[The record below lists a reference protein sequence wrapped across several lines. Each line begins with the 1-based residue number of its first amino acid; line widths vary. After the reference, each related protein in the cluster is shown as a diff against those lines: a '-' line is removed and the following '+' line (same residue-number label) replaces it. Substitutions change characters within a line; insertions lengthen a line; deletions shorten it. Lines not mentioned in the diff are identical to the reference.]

1 MGLFKNL
8 FGNSSI
14 SAEQQVNSLN
24 DIFREEENNIRN
36 KFFKKEKELNNQKD
50 NEISKVVSEHETNKN
65 KLEKEYKKIFDK
77 KKVGFEKEQLRLNKE
92 YQEWYRDINSRLLK
106 TQNFFNTHYETS
118 QGNNKLWKDLKE
130 MEEHLSLPYIN
141 AGQSKF
147 SAKSLDDKNIDI
159 YLPTL
164 IPFLNRSNILFKCDE
179 KRIKDAVLILHTI
192 IARIL
197 MSLPAGKV
205 KFIFIDPVGLGA
217 NVSPFLALNE
227 NLYGSKVWVES
238 NHIEE
243 QLFGL
248 SRHMENVI
256 QKYLQDNYKNIASY
270 NIDADEV
277 EEAYR
282 ILIVIN
288 FPEAITDSAANK
300 LKSIMQNGPKTGVNT
315 ILIANNNKPMPHGFK
330 LSELENLATVVD
342 LDVKLN
348 KIGLEYLNSVKQIDF
363 TNGKNLQINHIAK
376 FINEGLTKLETVRV
390 PFQKHLQEKK
400 DWWTKKSGKNFE
412 VSIGRSGAKGIQVL
426 EFNNETTPHA
436 LLVGIPGS
444 GKSNLLHTLITDC
457 ITTYHPDDIELYLI
471 DFKGGVEFN
480 LYADKKIPH
489 ARTIAIESER
499 EFGLSVIE
507 GLEKELLT
515 RETLFRD
522 KKTRALDE
530 FNQKYPDDRMPRII
544 LIVDEFQEFFTEE
557 DPIKSKAEK
566 IFDRIVRKGRAFG
579 INVLLSTQSLAG
591 ISLPRSTKDLIAIR
605 IALMCSDNDSRLI
618 LADDNSAAK
627 YLTRPGEG
635 IYNSASGLVEGNN
648 RFQTFFMEKK
658 DFEFV
663 NQRLVDLLKT
673 NNWQRKQ
680 KLIIFKGSDPSYL
693 EANESI
699 IKIIPEA
706 KPKRMNVWVGE
717 PVSIAED
724 VFTTLRRQSGSNL
737 LVVGTDEDTA
747 LRIIISSLLSIIA
760 HHKRETAKFYFLN
773 FINIDSDLYSKP
785 KEYFESI
792 PFSTH
797 FGTNRDVKQY
807 LLKIKSEIEK
817 RLENDE
823 LIEGNIYLTILALQR
838 GRSLRKDGYS
848 LSEEGELLS
857 SVLKDGP
864 DVGVFTIMYVDLL
877 NNLEK
882 TFDYKVL
889 NEFSQRIALQMSADD
904 SRNLLDCDSASKLS
918 LNRAFYY
925 DEVECIL
932 QKFRPYTL
940 PNLTWVENKV
950 INKLNNP

>member
-8 FGNSSI
+8 FGNSTV
-14 SAEQQVNSLN
+14 SAERQVNSLN
-24 DIFREEENNIRN
+24 DIFREEENNIKN
-36 KFFKKEKELNNQKD
+36 EFLKKEKEVNSKKD
-50 NEISKVVSEHETNKN
+50 REISKVVNVYESSKDKVEEEYNKA
-65 KLEKEYKKIFDK
+65 FDK
-77 KKVGFEKEQLRLNKE
+77 KKVIFEKNQLKLNKE

-106 TQNFFNTHYETS
+106 IQNFFNTHYETS
-118 QGNNKLWKDLKE
+118 QEDNELWKDLKE
-130 MEEHLSLPYIN
+130 VDEHLSLPYIN
-141 AGQSKF
+141 AGQSRF
-147 SAKSLDDKNIDI
+147 SAKPLDDKDI
-159 YLPTL
+159 EIPLPIL

-179 KRIKDAVLILHTI
+179 KRIKDAVPLLHAI

-197 MSLPAGKV
+197 MSLPAGKA

-227 NLYGSKVWVES
+227 DLYGSKVWVES

-256 QKYLQDNYKNIASY
+256 QKYLQNNYKNIASY
-270 NIDADEV
+270 NIDAKEV

-315 ILIANNNKPMPHGFK
+315 ILIANKNKPMPYGFK

-342 LDVKLN
+342 LDVKSE
-348 KIGLEYLNSVKQIDF
+348 KIGLEYLTNTEQIDF
-363 TNGKNLQINHIAK
+363 TNGKNFQINRIVEY
-376 FINEGLTKLETVRV
+376 INEGLTKLDTVRV
-390 PFQKHLQEKK
+390 PFQKHLQEKM

-444 GKSNLLHTLITDC
+444 GKSNLLHTFITDC
-457 ITTYHPDDIELYLI
+457 ITTYHPDSIELYLI

-480 LYADKKIPH
+480 LYAEKRIPH

-522 KKTRALDE
+522 KKATTLEE
-530 FNQKYPDDRMPRII
+530 FNQKHPDDRMPRII
-544 LIVDEFQEFFTEE
+544 LIVEEFQEFFTEE
-557 DPIKSKAEK
+557 DSIKSKAEN

-579 INVLLSTQSLAG
+579 INVLLATQSLAG

-605 IALMCSDNDSRLI
+605 IALMCADNDSRLI

-648 RFQTFFMEKK
+648 RFQTFFIEKK

-663 NQRLVDLLKT
+663 SQRLDDLTKT

-699 IKIIPEA
+699 TQTIPEA
-706 KPKRMNVWVGE
+706 KPKILNLWVGE
-717 PVSIAED
+717 PVTIAED
-724 VFTTLRRQSGSNL
+724 VFTTLRMQSGSNL
-737 LVVGTDEDTA
+737 LVVGADEDTA
-747 LRIIISSLLSIIA
+747 LRIIIASLLSIIA
-760 HHKRETAKFYFLN
+760 HHKRETARFYFLN
-773 FINIDSDLYSKP
+773 FVNIDSDIYAKP

-797 FGTNRDVKQY
+797 FGTNRDAKKY
-807 LLKIKSEIEK
+807 LLEIKSEIEK

-823 LIEGNIYLTILALQR
+823 LIEGNIYLTILSLQR
-838 GRSLRKDGYS
+838 GRCLRKDGYS

-857 SVLKDGP
+857 FVLKEGP

-877 NNLEK
+877 NNLER

-940 PNLTWVENKV
+940 PNSNWVENKIIIK
-950 INKLNNP
+950 INNS